1 MRIPTQQEK
10 KGSGF
15 TQGVMLKQR
24 DVGCLK
30 SPAGLFQIK
39 ISIKNKMIWIWYTM
53 QQVEVVCKV
62 RSWVLCFA
70 FCLSTCVFVTRETM
84 YKKYI
89 TGYVQCFWLNACVS
103 ADKWKLTYSL
113 CFVSVHSGLHLPD
126 LLPIWKQ
133 RECSVQPQQ
142 WKFKAV
148 VWYFGECT
156 CFFLLFCWN
165 WCYLYVCTR
174 NTKLQTT
181 AS

>member
-1 MRIPTQQEK
+1 
-10 KGSGF
+10 
-15 TQGVMLKQR
+15 MLKQR

-39 ISIKNKMIWIWYTM
+39 ISIKNKTTWIWYTG

-70 FCLSTCVFVTRETM
+70 FCLSMCVFVSAKPCT
-84 YKKYI
+84 YKCI
-89 TGYVQCFWLNACVS
+89 TGFVQCFRLSACVS

-126 LLPIWKQ
+126 LLPVWKQ

-142 WKFKAV
+142 YSTV
-148 VWYFGECT
+148 
-156 CFFLLFCWN
+156 CFFFFDKSCMKLMPLVC
-165 WCYLYVCTR
+165 LY
-174 NTKLQTT
+174 KKYGAADSSQL
-181 AS
+181 A